1 MKIRPGDGPGEWQPV
16 AVYPWRYILGIVVF
30 GALAIAFARK
40 HMWIFMVLGLLCR
53 NLQHRDNAAGLQ
65 LHVVQPK
72 AHIVHCHPSLE
83 KCATHVPRRT

>member
-40 HMWIFMVLGLLCR
+40 HMWIFMVLGLLFV
-53 NLQHRDNAAGLQ
+53 AAGIFN
-65 LHVVQPK
+65 
-72 AHIVHCHPSLE
+72 IVIM
-83 KCATHVPRRT
+83 RRGYNSTWFNRKRT